1 MGVERG
7 RNDGYAVEVEIGG
20 VDGAA
25 VGRKAVEE
33 TTASPWEWKTLKSP
47 REGRQWRR
55 RRRHRGSGKR

>member
-25 VGRKAVEE
+25 VGREAVEE
-33 TTASPWEWKTLKSP
+33 TSASLWEWRTLKSL
-47 REGRQWRR
+47 
-55 RRRHRGSGKR
+55 